1 MKDTKADSQAE
12 KGLLFKDMKQDALP
26 PAFNRLWIANA
37 AAHGADQLSIAALPL
52 MAALALG
59 ATPQE
64 MGVLG
69 AAQTLPYLLLS
80 LLAGL
85 WADRWPKHWLM
96 AGSEAARS
104 LLLLSLPLLVYAGWL
119 GLSIL
124 SLLGFMLASASV
136 MFNVASQAYLPA
148 LVPRTLLGAANS
160 KLEFARA
167 AAIFLGPGLAGAF
180 AAWTTPAIAL
190 GVSGAASL
198 WAAWLLRDPTMRRDL
213 PRDRGQPHQPML
225 AALGEGL
232 RLVLRQPLLRAI
244 STCGMAWNFSWF
256 LLMAVFVLFAN
267 QTLGLGA
274 AEIGLAMGLIG
285 IGMLLA
291 SLFVPVLLRRMRFG
305 RIIMIG
311 PSLSLLAALAIALS
325 SLPIVLEAG
334 GSVVLVSLGF
344 LLFGFGPMLWTINQ
358 NSLRQ
363 ALVPPHLIGRASSI
377 HQVVSLGMRP
387 LGALVGG
394 WVGGEWGLP
403 AAIWLGALG
412 FVVQF
417 LVIVFSQMPRLASLP
432 EPEMAPEMTGD

>member
-1 MKDTKADSQAE
+1 MTKAS
-12 KGLLFKDMKQDALP
+12 LP
-26 PAFNRLWIANA
+26 PAFNRLWIANT

-59 ATPQE
+59 ASPQE

-85 WADRWPKHWLM
+85 WADRWPRHWLM
-96 AGSEAARS
+96 AGSEAARA
-104 LLLLSLPLLVYAGWL
+104 LLLLSLPVLVYGGWL
-119 GLSIL
+119 GLSLL
-124 SLLGFMLASASV
+124 SLLGFLLATASV

-148 LVPRTLLGAANS
+148 LVPRGLLGTANA

-180 AAWTTPAIAL
+180 AAWASPAIAL
-190 GVSGAASL
+190 AVSGLGSI
-198 WAAWLLRDPTMRRDL
+198 WAAWLLRDPSMRRDL
-213 PRDRGQPHQPML
+213 PPEYTGQARQAML
-225 AALGEGL
+225 PALGEGL

-244 STCGMAWNFSWF
+244 ACCAMAWNFSWF
-256 LLMAVFVLFAN
+256 LLMAVFVLFAS

-291 SLFVPVLLRRMRFG
+291 SLFMPMLQRSLAFG
-305 RIIMIG
+305 RLLMIG
-311 PSLSLLAALAIALS
+311 PILSLLAALAIALS
-325 SLPIVLEAG
+325 SLPGVIASG
-334 GSVVLVSLGF
+334 NSMVLVGAGF
-344 LLFGFGPMLWTINQ
+344 LLFGFGPMLWTISQ

-363 ALVPPHLIGRASSI
+363 ALVPVQLIGRASAI
-377 HQVVSLGMRP
+377 QQVVSLGMRP

-394 WVGGEWGLP
+394 WVGGRWGLE
-403 AAIWLGALG
+403 ATIWLGALG

-417 LVIVFSQMPRLASLP
+417 LMIAFSAMPGLASLP
-432 EPEMAPEMTGD
+432 EPEPVPETAD